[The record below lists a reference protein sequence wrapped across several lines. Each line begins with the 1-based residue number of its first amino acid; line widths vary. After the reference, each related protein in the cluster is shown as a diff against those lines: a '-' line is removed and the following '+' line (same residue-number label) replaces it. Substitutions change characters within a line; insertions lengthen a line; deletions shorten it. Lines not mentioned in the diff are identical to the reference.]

1 MHENLSCEP
10 ISDYNKTKLVTEKII
25 QSYKSFKHFI
35 IRPSTLYGESPKMRL
50 DLTLNILTM
59 QAAKKGR
66 ITVHGGKQFR
76 PYLHVN
82 DMVDLYLHII
92 KYKRKIKQGIY
103 NIASGNMRVIDGAR
117 LLKKLYKKT
126 KIQIKNI
133 NDIRSYR
140 VDSSKILRTG
150 FKPKEKIEKAIIRM
164 YQLFKSNKIKDKAN
178 FYSIYWVKKK
188 KIK

>member
-1 MHENLSCEP
+1 
-10 ISDYNKTKLVTEKII
+10 
-25 QSYKSFKHFI
+25 
-35 IRPSTLYGESPKMRL
+35 
-50 DLTLNILTM
+50 
-59 QAAKKGR
+59 
-66 ITVHGGKQFR
+66 
-76 PYLHVN
+76 
-82 DMVDLYLHII
+82 
-92 KYKRKIKQGIY
+92 
-103 NIASGNMRVIDGAR
+103 MRVIDGAR
-117 LLKKLYKKT
+117 LLKKLYKT